1 MNAHTLTHTAAQPSG
16 EKRALIFWE
25 DIEASPQAALGPWA
39 ALKLGY
45 ATAEGL
51 STTHEQRIN
60 YDLMFQWHLFQA
72 LEKLNKRILEGNTT
86 SYTDTN
92 AQTLTASVV
101 QVDEEMGRLVEQSA
115 GSNVSYWELRRAAA
129 SRFHLTM
136 PWSP

>member
-1 MNAHTLTHTAAQPSG
+1 MNAHTLTHPAAQPSG

-39 ALKLGY
+39 ALERDGGGEKGTQGLLKL
-45 ATAEGL
+45 L
-51 STTHEQRIN
+51 N
-60 YDLMFQWHLFQA
+60 YDRMFQWHLFQA
-72 LEKLNKRILEGNTT
+72 LEKLNKRILEGNIT

-101 QVDEEMGRLVEQSA
+101 QVDEEMGRLVEQPA

-136 PWSP
+136 PRSS